1 LWQTDSDYYPKT
13 THRAS
18 IIDVLT
24 QLAHKVEGLVNDSLT
39 NASAILQF
47 FNNGVL
53 NMRIPTLVV
62 IVSISG
68 LLSTAAVASHKKSEV
83 LGLIDDARIETQAI
97 EMLVEDSAP
106 RQIER
111 RLMRRLDKLEDI
123 LNSLEGELI
132 DRERKSRRGP
142 RIGKGGQETTQDNFQ
157 GMIFVE
163 DLVEMPVELPS
174 RQVSPDD
181 YYADENQGVSPG
193 ELLKIISI
201 LDSEAFSDGRLE
213 LLQSAIIQRRFLVSQ
228 VQKIMAVFPFGDD
241 KVKAATMLFPRV
253 NDTENWFTIYAELD
267 FDSDRKAL
275 RSNTG
280 I

>member
-1 LWQTDSDYYPKT
+1 
-13 THRAS
+13 
-18 IIDVLT
+18 
-24 QLAHKVEGLVNDSLT
+24 
-39 NASAILQF
+39 
-47 FNNGVL
+47 
-53 NMRIPTLVV
+53 MRLPTLVV

-97 EMLVEDSAP
+97 ETLVEDSAP
-106 RQIER
+106 RRIER

-132 DRERKSRRGP
+132 DRERKSRRGR
-142 RIGKGGQETTQDNFQ
+142 RIGKGGQEASQDNFQ

-163 DLVEMPVELPS
+163 DLIEMPVELPS

-181 YYADENQGVSPG
+181 YYADENQAVSPG

-213 LLQSAIIQRRFLVSQ
+213 VLQSAIIQRRFLVSQ
-228 VQKIMAVFPFGDD
+228 VQKILAVFPFGDD
-241 KVKAATMLFPRV
+241 KVKAATMLFPHV

>member
-1 LWQTDSDYYPKT
+1 
-13 THRAS
+13 
-18 IIDVLT
+18 
-24 QLAHKVEGLVNDSLT
+24 
-39 NASAILQF
+39 
-47 FNNGVL
+47 
-53 NMRIPTLVV
+53 MRLPTLVV

-106 RQIER
+106 RRIEE

-132 DRERKSRRGP
+132 DREQKSRRGR
-142 RIGKGGQETTQDNFQ
+142 RIGKGGRETSQDNFQ